1 MELKKKI
8 SIWWGPP
15 KDFNT
20 KQEKRR
26 ISWLELFY
34 DLVYVIA
41 ISRITHNLSNDMNTE
56 GFIKYACLFSLIFW
70 GWLNGS
76 LHHDLHGNQGLRTRL
91 MMLWQMMIIAALAIT
106 INKTH
111 ENYVFI
117 TIVFMIMQL
126 YITYQWWSVGFYDKS
141 HRKYSWPY
149 TVLFLLS
156 FCLMGLSLFIS
167 HSWLKII
174 FPLILIC
181 NYAPPFIT
189 HKLLLRSAQ
198 DLDLSSSMF
207 ERLGLFTIIIFGEL
221 VLGVVNGINE
231 IEILNFSDWLNFAIG
246 ISVIFSLWWI
256 FFTFISSR
264 EVKKGLDKASLLE
277 ILYIPGLIS
286 LGIIGASFTVF
297 FGKDF
302 ESSMQ
307 QIIGFGIAVFLFC
320 IFLLMK
326 LLEYPDVFDTLKQP
340 MRFSLLVTALLFF
353 VVSLINFTLPVTYYL
368 AITSFILAIEITY
381 LNYKYYKKL
390 IKEGIDP
397 SEV

>member
-1 MELKKKI
+1 
-8 SIWWGPP
+8 
-15 KDFNT
+15 
-20 KQEKRR
+20 
-26 ISWLELFY
+26 
-34 DLVYVIA
+34 
-41 ISRITHNLSNDMNTE
+41 
-56 GFIKYACLFSLIFW
+56 
-70 GWLNGS
+70 
-76 LHHDLHGNQGLRTRL
+76 
-91 MMLWQMMIIAALAIT
+91 
-106 INKTH
+106 
-111 ENYVFI
+111 
-117 TIVFMIMQL
+117 
-126 YITYQWWSVGFYDKS
+126 
-141 HRKYSWPY
+141 
-149 TVLFLLS
+149 
-156 FCLMGLSLFIS
+156 
-167 HSWLKII
+167 
-174 FPLILIC
+174 
-181 NYAPPFIT
+181 
-189 HKLLLRSAQ
+189 
-198 DLDLSSSMF
+198 
-207 ERLGLFTIIIFGEL
+207 
-221 VLGVVNGINE
+221 LGVVNGINE

-297 FGKDF
+297 FGKNF

-368 AITSFILAIEITY
+368 AITAFILAIEITY

-390 IKEGIDP
+390 INEGIDP